1 MRTNSQKGNKV
12 LTAIVCLS
20 ITLLINIFFTFS
32 AIVYGANLKVENKKL
47 KEKLRFDCS
56 VEALLS
62 DLSKK

>member
-1 MRTNSQKGNKV
+1 M

-47 KEKLRFDCS
+47 KEKLRFDRS